1 MDILWCCCTKK
12 YRPVMKGKRRSNTHS
27 AWMILTEPGHRALH
41 SSNTHGTWM
50 ILTESGHRDL
60 HSSNIHSAW
69 MILTEP
75 RHRVLHSSNTHGTW
89 MILTEPCTWVSTLGH
104 LCQILD
110 AVNSVERAE
119 GAGQQEEAPGG
130 DRHASCLNSDWD

>member
-1 MDILWCCCTKK
+1 
-12 YRPVMKGKRRSNTHS
+12 
-27 AWMILTEPGHRALH
+27 MILTEPGHRALH
-41 SSNTHGTWM
+41 SSNTHSTWM

-75 RHRVLHSSNTHGTW
+75 RHGGLHSSNTHGTW
-89 MILTEPCTWVSTLGH
+89 MVLTEPCTWVSTLGH

-130 DRHASCLNSDWD
+130 DRHASCLDSDWD